1 MSNKFWKQLMGGRSK
16 EATYYER
23 AKKSKKQLDKFA
35 GSMGIT
41 IYTNWIP
48 GRYGLLDALGHSI
61 HNDYGV
67 RDCPYNLKEVEQ
79 CLEDYRDSREK

>member
-1 MSNKFWKQLMGGRSK
+1 MPNKFWKQLMGIRGK
-16 EATYYER
+16 EARYYER
-23 AKKSKKQLDKFA
+23 AKRSRKKMDEFA

-41 IYTNWIP
+41 IKDNWIN
-48 GRYGLLDALGHSI
+48 GRYGLLDSSGESI

-79 CLEDYRDSREK
+79 CLEDYKDSMED